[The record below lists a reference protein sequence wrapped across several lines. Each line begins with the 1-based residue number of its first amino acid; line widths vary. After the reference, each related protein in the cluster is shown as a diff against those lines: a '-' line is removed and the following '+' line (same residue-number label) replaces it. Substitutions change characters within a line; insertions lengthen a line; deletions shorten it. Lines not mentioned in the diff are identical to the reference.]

1 MAKQKH
7 VLNVVTRSEL
17 GKGAVNRLRKA
28 GHIPAVVYS
37 KGSAAKTIYFN
48 AAEWEALQKF
58 ELNLIALKEGENE
71 ILALIKDV
79 QNDFMRG
86 KASHVDFL
94 EVRRDQVIKASV
106 AIHAGHTAPAGI
118 AQGGLLEQF
127 VHEIEVECLPDALP
141 EFIEAD
147 VSKLELD
154 QEMREFQRKLENNG
168 FVSRERAE
176 QENLRLSQKQRDL
189 QQLQEKLAT
198 DLQTENQK
206 NSLQLRDSIN
216 AFLQIYNKEKGYD
229 LIISN
234 TGFDNLLY
242 ANKAF
247 NITQE
252 IVDGLN
258 ARYTPQNKK

>member
-37 KGSAAKTIYFN
+37 RGSAAKTIYFN

-141 EFIEAD
+141 EFIEVD

-154 QEMREFQRKLENNG
+154 QEMRVEELVLPEGVKA
-168 FVSRERAE
+168 VSEGDIVVFHVVDPSKIVEDVPEPAAAPEEGAEPEVIGEKERAE
-176 QENLRLSQKQRDL
+176 
-189 QQLQEKLAT
+189 
-198 DLQTENQK
+198 
-206 NSLQLRDSIN
+206 
-216 AFLQIYNKEKGYD
+216 
-229 LIISN
+229 
-234 TGFDNLLY
+234 
-242 ANKAF
+242 KAAAAAAA
-247 NITQE
+247 E
-252 IVDGLN
+252 GEG
-258 ARYTPQNKK
+258 KKKT